1 MDGPRAHL
9 GEGAPTSVGLP
20 ERIACDTARMGCWG
34 WHAVDVS
41 DGRVS
46 SIQATMMGHEA
57 MEEMLT
63 GVALG

>member
-1 MDGPRAHL
+1 MAPGTPRAGPR
-9 GEGAPTSVGLP
+9 TSVGLP
-20 ERIACDTARMGCWG
+20 ELIACDMARMGCWQ
-34 WHAVDVS
+34 WHAIDVS

-46 SIQATMMGHEA
+46 SIEATMMGHEA

>member
-1 MDGPRAHL
+1 
-9 GEGAPTSVGLP
+9 LP
-20 ERIACDTARMGCWG
+20 ERIARDMARMGCWQ
-34 WHAVDVS
+34 WHAIDVS

-46 SIQATMMGHEA
+46 SIEATMMGHEA